1 MSMGAGSVLGD
12 LPGCVPL
19 SLSLYPSRRYTE
31 RETVTSIISPTSPLK
46 TDTSPSANR
55 AMSYCMHEWDCTHA
69 RCVLNSQVIRATCRG
84 GF

>member
-19 SLSLYPSRRYTE
+19 SPLYPSRRYTE
-31 RETVTSIISPTSPLK
+31 RETVTSIVAPA
-46 TDTSPSANR
+46 TDTSHSANR
-55 AMSYCMHEWDCTHA
+55 GMSYCMHEWDCTHA

-84 GF
+84 EF